1 MFNDF
6 IGKFQ
11 LKELFISGAKFTWSN
26 KQKHPILVKLDK
38 MLVTYEW
45 EDRFPKC
52 FAWSKAWVGL
62 DHFPLVLDSGEH
74 GAPRPKYFFFQEQ
87 WLLNDGFHKMVSNKW
102 GEVRAK
108 FNDQTYS
115 LDR

>member
-1 MFNDF
+1 MSMFNDF

-62 DHFPLVLDSGEH
+62 DHCPLVLILVSME
-74 GAPRPKYFFFQEQ
+74 
-87 WLLNDGFHKMVSNKW
+87 LLDQNTFSSKNNGSLMMAFTKW
-102 GEVRAK
+102 FLTNGVKSEPNSMIK
-108 FNDQTYS
+108 
-115 LDR
+115 LIL